1 MAPNPNKI
9 DPAVFLGDQGPIA
22 QSLTGYESRPQ
33 QIEMA
38 QAIALA
44 FKESNHLMVEAGTGV
59 GKSFAYLIPALQ
71 RVVENKQKVIIST
84 YTISLQEQLV
94 KKDIPFIHK
103 CLGIDFVCTLAKG
116 RGNYLC
122 WRRLEKAQSRQLS
135 LFDQPEHL
143 AFLED
148 IFHWALQTKD
158 GSLSDLPFAPPQTVW
173 EMVASDESVCMAKH
187 CPRHE
192 NCFFQKARR
201 RMYSSDIIIA
211 NHALFFT
218 DLAIRLDGGS
228 ILPRYD
234 LVILDEAHNIEHVA
248 SRHFGLRLSNYQVKY
263 LLNRIY
269 NPKTEKGIVAAMPH
283 QEAAKYIT
291 RVDQAADYFFNQVY
305 GFCHSQ
311 TNPSSHSRIKQAEFF
326 ENPLS
331 QPLTDLSGYLRT
343 VAENSV
349 DEQDRIEI
357 DAYALR
363 CTEFAYEL
371 NQFIHQQI
379 PETVYWV
386 EAGGRAPMP
395 RTVISAAP
403 LHVGPSLQK
412 ALFTPCPSVILTSAT
427 LSTSTETGAT
437 DDDLDKKKGFR
448 FFSSRLGL
456 EEYKALQLGSPFDYQ
471 SQVKVFVEADLPEP
485 KLKEDDFI
493 QAAIRAI
500 KKYLLQTQGKAF
512 ILFTNFKHLH
522 QAADELR
529 DFCRENSFLLLEQGF
544 GKDRSAL
551 LEEFRQ
557 NINSVLF
564 GTDSFWQGVDV
575 PGESLSNV
583 IIFKLPFSVPDDP
596 LLQARLEQIQQNGG
610 SPFFDYQLP
619 EAVIKFKQGFGRL
632 IRTQKDTGIVVVL
645 DPRIITK
652 NYGRAF
658 LKAIPPC
665 PVQIITEP

>member
-1 MAPNPNKI
+1 LAPKHNKI
-9 DPAVFLGDQGPIA
+9 DPAVFLGSQGPVA
-22 QSLTGYESRPQ
+22 TSLTEYESRPQ

-38 QAIALA
+38 EAISFA
-44 FKESNHLMVEAGTGV
+44 FKDTHHLMVEAGTGV

-71 RVVENKQKVIIST
+71 RVVENKQKVLIST

-103 CLGIDFVCTLAKG
+103 SSGIDFVCTLAKG

-122 WRRLEKAQSRQLS
+122 WRRLEKAQTRHLS
-135 LFDQPEHL
+135 LFDHPEHL
-143 AFLED
+143 TMLED

-158 GSLSDLPFAPPQTVW
+158 GSLSDLPFTPPRPVW
-173 EMVASDESVCMAKH
+173 EMVCSDESVCMGKH
-187 CPRHE
+187 CSRFD
-192 NCFFQKARR
+192 NCHFQKARR
-201 RMYSSDIIIA
+201 RMYSSDIIIT

-218 DLAIRLDGGS
+218 DLAIRLEGGS

-234 LVILDEAHNIEHVA
+234 FVILDEAHNIENVA
-248 SRHFGLRLSNYQVKY
+248 SQHFGLRISNYQVKF

-269 NPKTEKGIVAAMPH
+269 NPKTDKGIMASHSHNDV
-283 QEAAKYIT
+283 KKLIV
-291 RVDQAADYFFNQVY
+291 RVDESANYFFNQVFS
-305 GFCHSQ
+305 FCNAQ
-311 TNPSSHSRIKQAEFF
+311 KNRNGNGRIKQTAFF

-331 QPLTDLSGYLRT
+331 QPLTDLGACLRAI
-343 VAENSV
+343 AENV
-349 DEQDRIEI
+349 MDEQDRLEI
-357 DAYALR
+357 DSYAVR
-363 CTEFAYEL
+363 CSAFAYEL

-379 PETVYWV
+379 PDSVYWA
-386 EAGGRAPMP
+386 EAGGRPPMP

-403 LHVGPSLQK
+403 LHIGASLQK
-412 ALFTPCPSVILTSAT
+412 ALFHPCPSVVLTSAT
-427 LSTSTETGAT
+427 LSTSARLTEQGQ
-437 DDDLDKKKGFR
+437 DENKGFR

-456 EEYKALQLGSPFDYQ
+456 ENFKGLQLGSPFDYQ
-471 SQVKVFVEADLPEP
+471 RQVRVYVESYLPEP
-485 KLKEDDFI
+485 KIREDDFVK
-493 QAAIRAI
+493 AAIEAI
-500 KKYLLQTQGKAF
+500 KKYLLETQGKAF

-522 QAADELR
+522 QAAELLQ
-529 DFCRENSFLLLEQGF
+529 DFCMEHDFLQLEQGY
-544 GKDRSAL
+544 GKNRSAL

-596 LLQARLEQIQQNGG
+596 LLQARLEQIQKEGG

-632 IRTQKDTGIVVVL
+632 IRTQKDKGIVVIL
-645 DPRIITK
+645 DPRIVTK
-652 NYGRAF
+652 NYGKLF
-658 LKAIPPC
+658 LQAIPTC
-665 PVQIITEP
+665 PVDIVTEP